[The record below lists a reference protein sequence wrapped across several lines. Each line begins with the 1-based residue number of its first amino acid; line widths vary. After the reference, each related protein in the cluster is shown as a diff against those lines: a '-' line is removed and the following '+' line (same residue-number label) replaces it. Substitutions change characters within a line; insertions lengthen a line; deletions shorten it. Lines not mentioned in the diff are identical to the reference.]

1 MEKNLSRRENINPTE
16 KERDLSDLKEIE
28 IYLKSRIEA
37 LEALYRL
44 RENQERIEEEAEA
57 IVRFISRKLEEYT
70 LLANFEMVIEIGDL
84 CKRYLNQKIDIR
96 EPLINRYNRLKEDAI
111 ELFIRI
117 KGNKLNR
124 QRFADFIKNNFL
136 IEGEEIDDNDV
147 GQIINVVIQSFERAQ
162 TFNPESVIYSAIDR
176 VLRYKKGK
184 IREVKPIIDSTGNV
198 VGVISNDKDFIN
210 TIRRIVGESQE
221 L

>member
-1 MEKNLSRRENINPTE
+1 MEKNLDRKENINQNE
-16 KERDLSDLKEIE
+16 NKRDLKEIE

-37 LEALYRL
+37 LRALYRL
-44 RENQERIEEEAEA
+44 RENQERMEEEAEA
-57 IVRFISRKLEEYT
+57 IVRFVSRKLEEYT
-70 LLANFEMVIEIGDL
+70 LLANFEMVVEIGEL
-84 CKRYLNQKIDIR
+84 CKRYLNQEIDIR
-96 EPLINRYNRLKEDAI
+96 EPLINRYNRLKEEVI
-111 ELFIRI
+111 ELFAEI
-117 KGNKLNR
+117 KDNKLNR

-198 VGVISNDKDFIN
+198 VGVISDDKGLID

>member
-1 MEKNLSRRENINPTE
+1 MEKNLDRKENINQNE
-16 KERDLSDLKEIE
+16 NKRDLKEIE

-37 LEALYRL
+37 LRALDRL
-44 RENQERIEEEAEA
+44 RENQERMEEEAEA
-57 IVRFISRKLEEYT
+57 IVRFVSRKLEEYT
-70 LLANFEMVIEIGDL
+70 LLANFEMVIGIGEL
-84 CKRYLNQKIDIR
+84 CKRYLNQEIDIR
-96 EPLINRYNRLKEDAI
+96 ASLINRYNRLKEDAI

-124 QRFADFIKNNFL
+124 QRFADFIKNDFL

-162 TFNPESVIYSAIDR
+162 TFNPEVVIYSAIDR
-176 VLRYKKGK
+176 VLRHKKGK

-198 VGVISNDKDFIN
+198 VGVISDDKDLID

>member
-1 MEKNLSRRENINPTE
+1 MEKDLSRRENIINQNE
-16 KERDLSDLKEIE
+16 NKRDLKEIE

-37 LEALYRL
+37 LRALYRL
-44 RENQERIEEEAEA
+44 RENQERIEEEAEE
-57 IVRFISRKLEEYT
+57 IVRFIARKLEEYT
-70 LLANFEMVIEIGDL
+70 LLANFEIVVEIGVL
-84 CKRYLNQKIDIR
+84 CKRYLNQEIDIR
-96 EPLINRYNRLKEDAI
+96 EPLINRYNRLKEEVI
-111 ELFIRI
+111 ELFSKI
-117 KGNKLNR
+117 KDDELKR
-124 QRFADFIKNNFL
+124 QRFADFIRNNFL

-147 GQIINVVIQSFERAQ
+147 GQIINVIIQSFERAQ

-184 IREVKPIIDSTGNV
+184 IKEVKPIIDSTGNV